1 MRSVGNPLG
10 RGRLMPAVSF
20 AAHRG
25 MSGDTEAGVGLAM
38 QMN

>member
-20 AAHRG
+20 AAHHG
-25 MSGDTEAGVGLAM
+25 MSGGAGLAM

>member
-1 MRSVGNPLG
+1 
-10 RGRLMPAVSF
+10 MPAVSF

-25 MSGDTEAGVGLAM
+25 MSGDIEAGVGLAM